1 MHTKD
6 IISVSNFYNIF
17 IELVFKYTRQ
27 CHILL
32 IDSDAHFEQIW
43 GNSIVIRESMLNTI
57 LVLFSGHYQY
67 IEKLNEMLPTQNY
80 CYHEGDTNL
89 FF

>member
-43 GNSIVIRESMLNTI
+43 GNSIVIREKYVEYDIST
-57 LVLFSGHYQY
+57 FFWP
-67 IEKLNEMLPTQNY
+67 LPIY
-80 CYHEGDTNL
+80 
-89 FF
+89 